1 VADDDVVPPAA
12 VWRIMALYPQA
23 IKRQL
28 VLRPADHGL
37 QKIGHIGAFARANQ
51 VVWPTLIA

>member
-1 VADDDVVPPAA
+1 
-12 VWRIMALYPQA
+12 MALYPRA

-37 QKIGHIGAFARANQ
+37 ARIGHIAAFSRANA
-51 VVWPTLIA
+51 VLWPAIIA